1 MRINRNSTIVGSLPV
16 QMGIVILLTMLI
28 LLAGCSKQ
36 QEELI
41 NNGDGYERVR
51 LVMTANGTDIGIET
65 LTMKRFAELVEE
77 ASGGNVHIELY
88 PNDELTGGNTNEAV
102 RSLTE
107 GAVDLGAYVSGTM
120 SLLDPRLEVAT
131 IPWSFSSYQEAR
143 HVIDDTGGA
152 YYAKVL
158 SEYGLVYLGS
168 THNAMRQL
176 TSNRNP
182 MRTPEDLHGMRIR
195 VLGGEVYRLFFA
207 ALGAE
212 PVPLGWS
219 ELNIAIRQG
228 VIEGQENGFFLMK
241 SGHLNEIQKYM
252 TVWNYLYENYLFV
265 ANRKVFDQLEP
276 KTQALLRDKMKEACE
291 WSRDYLEAEEK
302 KIRAQFAADGL
313 EIIDLTPAELGVFKE
328 KVSPLREK
336 LKAKYGAEAC
346 KAFRIDMD
354 KSGSGK
360 RAEVQGAS
368 ELLAKSVLDP
378 KPLTLD
384 PSKAGDGK

>member
-1 MRINRNSTIVGSLPV
+1 MQRLTSVFFLMTI
-16 QMGIVILLTMLI
+16 LI
-28 LLAGCSKQ
+28 FLNGCTKQ
-36 QEELI
+36 QEEPQK
-41 NNGDGYERVR
+41 NEETYEKVR

-65 LTMKRFAELVEE
+65 LTARHFSDLVAK
-77 ASGGNVHIELY
+77 ASNGNVHIEFY

-143 HVIDDTGGA
+143 QVIDHTGGD
-152 YYAKVL
+152 YYAKIL

-182 MRTPEDLHGMRIR
+182 IRAPKDLQGMKIR
-195 VLGGEVYRLFFA
+195 VLGGEVYRLFFS
-207 ALGAE
+207 ALGAD

-228 VIEGQENGFFLMK
+228 VIEGQENGFFLMR

-265 ANRKVFDQLEP
+265 ANRKTFEQLEP
-276 KTQALLRDKMKEACE
+276 KTQELRREKMKEACE
-291 WSRDYLEAEEK
+291 WSRDYLESEEK
-302 KIRAQFAADGL
+302 KIRNQFDADGL
-313 EIIDLTPAELGVFKE
+313 EIIDLTPEELEVFKE
-328 KVSPLREK
+328 QVRPLREK
-336 LKAKYGAEAC
+336 LKEKYGAEAC
-346 KAFRIDMD
+346 KAFRIDME
-354 KSGSGK
+354 K
-360 RAEVQGAS
+360 E
-368 ELLAKSVLDP
+368 
-378 KPLTLD
+378 
-384 PSKAGDGK
+384 SKAGDGT

>member
-1 MRINRNSTIVGSLPV
+1 MRLYLVTISLLMAV
-16 QMGIVILLTMLI
+16 LI
-28 LLAGCSKQ
+28 LLSGCIK
-36 QEELI
+36 EE
-41 NNGDGYERVR
+41 NKVQTNGEEYEKVR
-51 LVMTANGTDIGIET
+51 LVMTANGTEIGIET
-65 LTMKRFAELVEE
+65 LTARRFSKLVAE
-77 ASGGNVHIELY
+77 ASGGNVYIEFY

-102 RSLTE
+102 KSLTE

-143 HVIDDTGGA
+143 QVIDDTGGD

-182 MRTPEDLHGMRIR
+182 MRTPKDLQGMKIR

-207 ALGAE
+207 ALGAD
-212 PVPLGWS
+212 PIPLGWS

-228 VIEGQENGFFLMK
+228 VIEGQENGFFLMR

-265 ANRKVFDQLEP
+265 ANKKTFDQLEP
-276 KTQALLRDKMKEACE
+276 KTQALLREKMKEACE

-328 KVSPLREK
+328 RVSPLREK
-336 LKAKYGAEAC
+336 LKKKYGPEAC

-354 KSGSGK
+354 K
-360 RAEVQGAS
+360 E
-368 ELLAKSVLDP
+368 P
-378 KPLTLD
+378 
-384 PSKAGDGK
+384 KAGDNN

>member
-1 MRINRNSTIVGSLPV
+1 MNRHSTVIGALPV
-16 QMGIVILLTMLI
+16 QVFVFILLMML
-28 LLAGCSKQ
+28 LVSTGCRK
-36 QEELI
+36 QEEHLQQ
-41 NNGDGYERVR
+41 NDQGYERVR

-65 LTMKRFAELVEE
+65 LTMKRFAKLVSE

-131 IPWSFSSYQEAR
+131 IPWSFSSYKEAR
-143 HVIDDTGGA
+143 QIIDDTGGE
-152 YYAKVL
+152 YYAKIL

-182 MRTPEDLHGMRIR
+182 MRTPEDLKRMRIR
-195 VLGGEVYRLFFA
+195 VLGGEVYRLFFY

-228 VIEGQENGFFLMK
+228 VIEGQENGFFLMR

-276 KTQALLRDKMKEACE
+276 KTQTLLREKMKEACE
-291 WSRDYLEAEEK
+291 WSRDYLETEEK
-302 KIRAQFAADGL
+302 RIRKQFEADGL
-313 EIIDLTPAELGVFKE
+313 EVIDLTPEELDVFKA
-328 KVSPLREK
+328 KVQPLREQ
-336 LKAKYGAEAC
+336 LKKKYGAEAC
-346 KAFRIDMD
+346 KAFRIDVDM
-354 KSGSGK
+354 
-360 RAEVQGAS
+360 EGAN
-368 ELLAKSVLDP
+368 
-378 KPLTLD
+378 
-384 PSKAGDGK
+384 

>member
-1 MRINRNSTIVGSLPV
+1 MQR
-16 QMGIVILLTMLI
+16 LTAI
-28 LLAGCSKQ
+28 FFLLAILTILNGCTNQ
-36 QEELI
+36 QEESQK
-41 NNGDGYERVR
+41 NEEYERVR

-65 LTMKRFAELVEE
+65 LTMKRFAKLVEE
-77 ASGGNVHIELY
+77 ESGGNVKIELY

-107 GAVDLGAYVSGTM
+107 GAVDLGAYVTGTM
-120 SLLDPRLEVAT
+120 SLLDSRLEVAT
-131 IPWSFSSYQEAR
+131 IPWTFSGYKEAR
-143 HVIDDTGGA
+143 QIIDNSGGD
-152 YYAKVL
+152 YYAKIL

-182 MRTPEDLHGMRIR
+182 IRTPEDLRGMRIR

-207 ALGAE
+207 TLGAE
-212 PVPLGWS
+212 PIPLGWS

-302 KIRAQFAADGL
+302 KIRKQFEAEGL
-313 EIIDLTPAELGVFKE
+313 EVIDLTPQELEVFKE
-328 KVSPLREK
+328 QVRPLREK
-336 LKAKYGAEAC
+336 LKEKYGVEAC
-346 KAFRIDMD
+346 KAFRIDID
-354 KSGSGK
+354 
-360 RAEVQGAS
+360 AQGAS
-368 ELLAKSVLDP
+368 NTNTMKV
-378 KPLTLD
+378 
-384 PSKAGDGK
+384 GDGK